1 MEFRSTSLDSLAG
14 RGTVCACQSLPWCGC
29 SLVTAGRSCA
39 AVAMVP
45 CCHGKMPCPCA
56 GDLLVAATLHVC
68 DKDVGPVKGAP
79 GPLLTLC
86 YATGKQRLLSR
97 SKIQWGPLLM
107 AQRHSVCLQMQE
119 TWVRSLI
126 QDAPLALEKLTV
138 SLGSQA
144 WELLLLKPP
153 QPRARALQ
161 QEKPRE

>member
-1 MEFRSTSLDSLAG
+1 MRAK
-14 RGTVCACQSLPWCGC
+14 SLPWCGC

-39 AVAMVP
+39 AVAMGRCPVP
-45 CCHGKMPCPCA
+45 V
-56 GDLLVAATLHVC
+56 LATSLWHQLCTSVTRMW
-68 DKDVGPVKGAP
+68 DQSR

-86 YATGKQRLLSR
+86 LCQGQAERLLSR
-97 SKIQWGPLLM
+97 SKIQWGPFLM
-107 AQRHSVCLQMQE
+107 AQRHRICLQMQE

-153 QPRARALQ
+153 QPRAGALQ